1 MNVHGNEKQK
11 RFDNPQ
17 GTKAI
22 LYKHYLISKLYPF
35 VKVIFQTFEKQNKE
49 SEAQMRICGFPCNI
63 RRK

>member
-11 RFDNPQ
+11 GVDNQQ

-35 VKVIFQTFEKQNKE
+35 VKSYFPDFQKTK
-49 SEAQMRICGFPCNI
+49 
-63 RRK
+63 